1 MPREGAQALL
11 KCPLAAQSFA
21 AGQANVQIAAR
32 PPIPLDFACRLR
44 RRPKIHI
51 ATITFRLE
59 DSAALSNAASQFSS
73 LKRSE
78 IKSSTFTSRVAK
90 T

>member
-1 MPREGAQALL
+1 MCEVSAGGA
-11 KCPLAAQSFA
+11 
-21 AGQANVQIAAR
+21 
-32 PPIPLDFACRLR
+32 RLR
-44 RRPKIHI
+44 RWRSQCTDRSSGAHTLRLRVPSEKTKIHI